1 MSRLPLVH
9 AELTVAAIVRVDD
22 RYLVV
27 EEFAH
32 GERVINQPAGHVE
45 SGETILDAVVRETRE
60 ETAWGFTPT
69 GLVGMYYWPHDD
81 GRTTLRFAFCGE
93 VFGHA
98 GDQSLDEG
106 IIAAHWLTRDELA
119 RRDDLRSPLVLRAIE
134 DFSTCEPLPLDRVQH
149 IHGR

>member
-1 MSRLPLVH
+1 MVH
-9 AELTVAAIVRVDD
+9 AEVTVAAIVRVDD

-45 SGETILDAVVRETRE
+45 SGETIVDAVVRETRE
-60 ETAWGFTPT
+60 ETAWRFIPT
-69 GLVGMYYWPHDD
+69 GLVGMYYWPHED

-93 VFGHA
+93 VSDHA
-98 GDQSLDEG
+98 AEQALDEG
-106 IIAAHWLTRDELA
+106 IVAAHWLSMEELHA
-119 RRDDLRSPLVLRAIE
+119 RNDLRSPLVMRAID
-134 DFSTCEPLPLDRVQH
+134 DFTHHDPLPLERVRH

>member
-1 MSRLPLVH
+1 LVH
-9 AELTVAAIVRVDD
+9 AEVTVAAIVRVDD

-45 SGETILDAVVRETRE
+45 SGETIVDAVVRETRE
-60 ETAWGFTPT
+60 ETAWRFIPT
-69 GLVGMYYWPHDD
+69 GLVGMYYWPHED

-93 VFGHA
+93 VSDHA
-98 GDQSLDEG
+98 AEQALDEG
-106 IIAAHWLTRDELA
+106 IVAAHWLSMEELHA
-119 RRDDLRSPLVLRAIE
+119 RNDLRSPLVMRAID
-134 DFSTCEPLPLDRVQH
+134 DFTHHDPLPLERVRH

>member
-1 MSRLPLVH
+1 LVH
-9 AELTVAAIVRVDD
+9 AEVTVAAIVRVDD

-45 SGETILDAVVRETRE
+45 SGETIVDAVVRETRE

-69 GLVGMYYWPHDD
+69 GLVGMYYWPHED

-93 VFGHA
+93 VSDHA
-98 GDQSLDEG
+98 AEQALDEG
-106 IIAAHWLTRDELA
+106 IVAAHWLSMEELHA
-119 RRDDLRSPLVLRAIE
+119 RSDLRSPLVMRAVD
-134 DFSTCEPLPLDRVQH
+134 DFTHHDPLPLERVRH

>member
-1 MSRLPLVH
+1 MVH
-9 AELTVAAIVRVDD
+9 AEVTVAAIVRVDD

-45 SGETILDAVVRETRE
+45 SGETIVDAVVRETRE

-69 GLVGMYYWPHDD
+69 GLVGMYYWPHED

-93 VFGHA
+93 VSDHA
-98 GDQSLDEG
+98 AEQALDEG
-106 IIAAHWLTRDELA
+106 IVAAHWLSMEELHA
-119 RRDDLRSPLVLRAIE
+119 RSDLRSPLVMRAVD
-134 DFSTCEPLPLDRVQH
+134 DFTHHDPLPLERVRH